1 MADDHI
7 TLRISKK
14 LVALIAFGVL
24 IPAAF
29 VAGLAVSGGN
39 SQSAPT
45 TTVASTTTVAAITPE
60 TTTLAPTTTVKKSST
75 PTTVKK
81 KPATTTTTPAPLS
94 VTASYSDNCPAPG
107 LPNAGVMGKMT
118 ITWTSTSAVRAKIQI
133 QHGSQFGFTDDNET
147 PSGSVTIDR
156 PCNDA
161 IGATGAKTGNP
172 LTVIYRITAY
182 SADGSEKMTG
192 NSGTDSM

>member
-14 LVALIAFGVL
+14 LIALIAFGVL
-24 IPAAF
+24 VPAAF

-39 SQSAPT
+39 SQSAQT
-45 TTVASTTTVAAITPE
+45 TTVASTTTVVAIAPD

-81 KPATTTTTPAPLS
+81 KPATTTIPAPLS

-107 LPNAGVMGKMT
+107 LANAGVMGKMT